1 MLAPILT
8 VAIALL
14 LTLGGLV
21 AVLAIADSA
30 LKARHAY
37 RQLMREAALMQ
48 SGFAFQIEARDLRVR
63 RAPVRVTPLRR
74 PQAVWMQAVPVYA
87 AA

>member
-8 VAIALL
+8 VALALL
-14 LTLGGLV
+14 LTLGGVV

-37 RQLMREAALMQ
+37 RQLMREAALMNA
-48 SGFAFQIEARDLRVR
+48 GFVPQIEARDLRVR
-63 RAPVRVTPLRR
+63 RVSAQTMPARRSNVLRPL
-74 PQAVWMQAVPVYA
+74 PAYA

>member
-1 MLAPILT
+1 MLAPIFT

-63 RAPVRVTPLRR
+63 RAPARLTPIRR
-74 PQAVWMQAVPVYA
+74 PQAPRMQAVPVYA

>member
-1 MLAPILT
+1 MLAPITT

-14 LTLGGLV
+14 LTLGGVV
-21 AVLAIADSA
+21 AVLAIADSV

-37 RQLMREAALMQ
+37 RQLMREAALLNA
-48 SGFAFQIEARDLRVR
+48 GFVPQIEARDQR
-63 RAPVRVTPLRR
+63 LRR
-74 PQAVWMQAVPVYA
+74 GSVQAMPARRLPVLRPLPAFA